1 MANTSSAKKAT
12 RKIAHRTA
20 VNSMQRSRMRTYV
33 RQVEEAISAGDA
45 KKAATALQAAEPVI
59 VRAGQRGII
68 HRKAASR
75 KVSRLAK
82 RVAKLG
88 K

>member
-12 RKIAHRTA
+12 RKIAHRTS
-20 VNSMQRSRMRTYV
+20 VNTVQRSRMRTFV
-33 RQVEEAISAGDA
+33 RAVEDAVTAGDA
-45 KKAATALQAAEPVI
+45 KKAQTALQAAEPEI
-59 VRAGQRGII
+59 IRAGQRGII

-75 KVSRLAK
+75 KVSRLTK
-82 RVAKLG
+82 SVQKLG

>member
-1 MANTSSAKKAT
+1 MANTSSAKKAS

-20 VNSMQRSRMRTYV
+20 VNTMRRSRMRSQV
-33 RQVEEAISAGDA
+33 RAVEEAISAGDA
-45 KKAATALQAAEPVI
+45 KKAQAALQAAEPEI
-59 VRAGQRGII
+59 IRAGKRGIV
-68 HRKAASR
+68 HQKAASR

-82 RVAKLG
+82 RIQKLG

>member
-12 RKIAHRTA
+12 RKIAHRTEINA
-20 VNSMQRSRMRTYV
+20 SRRSRMRTHV
-33 RQVEEAISAGDA
+33 RAVEDAITAGDA
-45 KKAATALQAAEPVI
+45 KKAAAALQAAEPEI
-59 VRAGQRGII
+59 IKAGQRGII
-68 HRKAASR
+68 HHKAASR

-82 RVAKLG
+82 RVQKLG